1 MADEQT
7 LVSGRRRS
15 RGAES
20 SARASALER
29 LKALRQGGGRR
40 SEAGGGFQIKIENP
54 IYDTVGED
62 EYDALVAKRR
72 EEARGFIVDDNG
84 LGYGDEGEEED
95 WSKSGLPLSSDEESD
110 GGEAPERPKKKK
122 KNEAQPK
129 KPSGSSSLSAAAAMM
144 GKQRISSMF
153 TSSVFFKKGKDDKAK
168 GLVSDSIV
176 DDVIAEFAP
185 DETDRERRRRGQVA
199 AGSVSV
205 SKSLVPTSSVK
216 SEGISF
222 GGVDSVGSRELAT
235 NGDNSVLG
243 SEGKCEAVEEKG
255 LTEEREGG
263 GGLESEMGEGPISES
278 DGLGTKGGVVEE
290 KMVNGVEM
298 KAEPVVKKEVIA
310 LNAKIEEEKDPALS
324 AATAG
329 WQAVRSGGNGSVGG
343 VAKEVSNGFSSE
355 EKLDFDVDSDGLL
368 PFYILDAHEEFYGA
382 NMGTLYL
389 FGKVRCEWY

>member
-7 LVSGRRRS
+7 LASGRRRS
-15 RGAES
+15 RGPEA
-20 SARASALER
+20 SARSSALER

-40 SEAGGGFQIKIENP
+40 SEAGGGFQIKMETP

-72 EEARGFIVDDNG
+72 EEARGFIVDDDG

-95 WSKSGLPLSSDEESD
+95 WSKSGLPFSSDEESD

-122 KNEAQPK
+122 KKEAQPK

-153 TSSVFFKKGKDDKAK
+153 TSSVFFKKSKDDKAK

-199 AGSVSV
+199 ASSASV
-205 SKSLVPTSSVK
+205 SKSLVPTSSVN
-216 SEGISF
+216 SEGLSF
-222 GGVDSVGSRELAT
+222 GGVDLVGRRELAT

-243 SEGKCEAVEEKG
+243 PEGNREAVEEKG
-255 LTEEREGG
+255 LTEEREGRG
-263 GGLESEMGEGPISES
+263 GSESEMGEGLISES
-278 DGLGTKGGVVEE
+278 DDLGAKGGVVAE
-290 KMVNGVEM
+290 KIVNGVEM
-298 KAEPVVKKEVIA
+298 KVKPVVKEGFA

-343 VAKEVSNGFSSE
+343 VAKEVINGFSSE

-368 PFYILDAHEEFYGA
+368 PFYIVDAHEEFYGA

-389 FGKVRCEWY
+389 FGKVRCE